1 MKIINSLITGFLGM
15 ALLLFSACSKKLDVA
30 PQSQINDQ
38 QIKDLLATGDTA
50 KQRLILGGMANSLP
64 LLFNKAGITNMG
76 VADIAHYTNQSIGI
90 MHDLEGNDMVLGEIP
105 ISDVLAGATEYNL
118 INIPGATN
126 ETVSTPY
133 WFYAWEL
140 ITKAN
145 QLLDFLTDDIV
156 ASSPLMK
163 EYKARAQVVRAYAY
177 NYLMENYQD
186 AYMKG
191 GNTKQGMPLYI
202 TYNPF
207 QEFKARSSA
216 EETYTLIKSD
226 INDAVQLLQ
235 TAGIGYTSNPSD
247 IDMGVA
253 NFVRARIALV
263 TGDYP
268 TVISATD
275 DILSHYPNFL
285 AEANYGG
292 RNSGTPASPEYLATK
307 NGFLNNSVNPEVI
320 LGFSMGVAVNYINNL
335 MNVFGEGYG
344 GVNEAYKRIDE
355 RLYNKM
361 ADDDF
366 RKDAYQGAAAY
377 GDFAYPSNNYATT
390 RTLPSY
396 INFKYAASKGLDGDP
411 VKANSS
417 DTYYMRTAEVLLMKA
432 EAQAAGSNPS
442 DALPTLDKLLAARTR
457 SGATTLTTANYPAM
471 AGMTPLEM
479 VQFQTR
485 VELWGEGRE
494 FYNNKRWEIPV
505 DRTGSTNH
513 INHGQLSVADMTI
526 DIPNDE
532 INHNPLITQN

>member
-1 MKIINSLITGFLGM
+1 MKRINSLITGFLGL
-15 ALLLFSACSKKLDVA
+15 ALLLFSACSKKLDVK

-90 MHDLEGNDMVLGEIP
+90 MHDLEGNDMVLGEVP
-105 ISDVLAGATEYNL
+105 ITDVLAGATEYNL

-156 ASSPLMK
+156 AGSPLMK
-163 EYKARAQVVRAYAY
+163 EYKARAEVVRAYAY

-186 AYMKG
+186 AYTKG
-191 GNTKQGMPLYI
+191 GNTKQGMPLYT

-216 EETYTLIKSD
+216 EETYSLIKSD

-235 TAGIGYTSNPSD
+235 AAGIGYTSNPSD
-247 IDMGVA
+247 IDMGVV
-253 NFVRARIALV
+253 NFIRARIALV

-268 TVISATD
+268 TVISAAD
-275 DILSHYPNFL
+275 DILSHYPNLL
-285 AEANYGG
+285 AESNYGG
-292 RNSGTPASPEYLATK
+292 KNSGTPGSPEYLATK

-344 GVNEAYKRIDE
+344 GVNQAYKRIDD
-355 RLYNKM
+355 RLYNKI

-366 RKDAYQGAAAY
+366 RKNAYQGATAY
-377 GDFAYPSNNYATT
+377 GNFAYPSNSYAIT

-417 DTYYMRTAEVLLMKA
+417 DTYYMRAAEVLLMKA
-432 EAQAAGSNPS
+432 EAQASGANPA

-457 SGATTLTTANYPAM
+457 SGGTTLTTANYPAM
-471 AGMTPLEM
+471 AGMTPMEM

-494 FYNNKRWEIPV
+494 FYNNKRWGIPV
-505 DRTGSTNH
+505 DRTGSTDH
-513 INHGQLSVADMTI
+513 INQGKLSVADMTI

-532 INHNPLITQN
+532 MNHNPLMTQN

>member
-1 MKIINSLITGFLGM
+1 MKRINSLITGFLGM
-15 ALLLFSACSKKLDVA
+15 ALLVFSACSKKLDVM

-38 QIKDLLATGDTA
+38 QIKDLLATGDPA
-50 KQRLILGGMANSLP
+50 KQQLILGGMANSMP

-90 MHDLEGNDMVLGEIP
+90 MHDLEGNDMVLGDVQ

-126 ETVSTPY
+126 ETVNTPY
-133 WFYAWEL
+133 WYYAWEL

-145 QLLDFLTDDIV
+145 QLLDFLTDDVV
-156 ASSPLMK
+156 ASSNLMK
-163 EYKARAQVVRAYAY
+163 EYKGRALVVRAYAY

-186 AYMKG
+186 AYTKG
-191 GNTKQGMPLYI
+191 GNTKKGMPLYT
-202 TYNPF
+202 TYDPF

-216 EETYTLIKSD
+216 EETYTLIRND
-226 INDAVQLLQ
+226 INEAVQLYQ
-235 TAGIGYTSNPSD
+235 TAGIGYTSDPSD

-263 TGDYP
+263 TGDYT
-268 TVISATD
+268 TVVSAAD
-275 DILSHYPNFL
+275 DILSHYPSFL
-285 AEANYGG
+285 KEENYGG
-292 RNSGTPASPEYLATK
+292 KNSGTPGSPEYLATK
-307 NGFLNNSVNPEVI
+307 NGFLNNSENPEVI

-335 MNVFGEGYG
+335 MNIFGEGYG
-344 GVNEAYKRIDE
+344 GVNQAYKRIDE
-355 RLYNKM
+355 RLYNQM

-366 RKDAYQGAAAY
+366 RKSAYQGATAY
-377 GDFAYPSNNYATT
+377 GDFTYPSNSIT

-417 DTYYMRTAEVLLMKA
+417 DTYYMRASEVLLMKA
-432 EAQAAGSNPS
+432 EAQASGANPT
-442 DALPTLDKLLAARTR
+442 DALPTLDILLAARTR
-457 SGATTLTTANYPAM
+457 SSGTTLTTANYPAM
-471 AGMTPLEM
+471 AGMSPLEM

-494 FYNNKRWEIPV
+494 FYNNKRWGIAV
-505 DRTGSTNH
+505 DRAGSANH
-513 INHGQLSVADMTI
+513 INQGKLSVADMTLQ
-526 DIPNDE
+526 IPNDE
-532 INHNPLITQN
+532 MLHNPLIEQN

>member
-1 MKIINSLITGFLGM
+1 MKRINSIITGFVGL
-15 ALLLFSACSKKLDVA
+15 ALLSFSACSKKLDVR

-38 QIKDLLATGDTA
+38 QIKDLLATGDPA
-50 KQRLILGGMANSLP
+50 KQQLILGGMANSMP

-90 MHDLEGNDMVLGEIP
+90 MHDLEGNDMVMGDAP
-105 ISDVLAGATEYNL
+105 ITDVLAGATEYNL
-118 INIPGATN
+118 INIPGANN
-126 ETVSTPY
+126 ETVNTPY
-133 WFYAWEL
+133 WFYGWEL

-145 QLLDFLTDDIV
+145 QLLDFLTDEIV
-156 ASSPLMK
+156 ASSNLMK
-163 EYKARAQVVRAYAY
+163 EYKGRALVVRAYAY

-186 AYMKG
+186 AYTKG
-191 GNTKQGMPLYI
+191 GNTKQGMPLYT

-216 EETYTLIKSD
+216 EETYTLIKND
-226 INDAVQLLQ
+226 INEAVQLYQ
-235 TAGIGYTSNPSD
+235 TAGIGYTSDPSD

-253 NFVRARIALV
+253 NFVKARIALV

-268 TVISATD
+268 TVISAAD
-275 DILSHYPNFL
+275 DILSHYPGFL
-285 AEANYGG
+285 AEDNYGG
-292 RNSGTPASPEYLATK
+292 KNSGTPESPEYLATE

-344 GVNEAYKRIDE
+344 GVNQAYKRIDE
-355 RLYNKM
+355 RLYNEM

-366 RKDAYQGAAAY
+366 RKSAYQGATAY
-377 GDFAYPSNNYATT
+377 GNFTYPSNDVT

-417 DTYYMRTAEVLLMKA
+417 DTYYMRASEVLLMKA
-432 EAQAAGSNPS
+432 EAQASGANPA

-457 SGATTLTTANYPAM
+457 SGGTTLTTANYPAM
-471 AGMTPLEM
+471 AGMSPLEM

-494 FYNNKRWEIPV
+494 FYNNKRWGIAV

-513 INHGQLSVADMTI
+513 INQGKLSVADMTLQ
-526 DIPNDE
+526 IPNDE
-532 INHNPLITQN
+532 MLHNPLMSQN